1 LNAFVWSIF
10 VNYFPSIAQYFIL
23 FTQDPS
29 SASPGTTRNVWKFT
43 QKPETT
49 IELEILNY
57 LERANRGPKDIDVLE
72 YWRGQSKILPKLA
85 TLARYIFCLP
95 TTRGSNEKFIVK
107 PGDIIQPRR
116 TLLDCA
122 DTEKLIFCHENY
134 FQLRPFVS
142 SWELDDAEYI
152 SGSDTSGS
160 SLSDSEL
167 GDEPGNSDTRY

>member
-1 LNAFVWSIF
+1 L
-10 VNYFPSIAQYFIL
+10 FI
-23 FTQDPS
+23 QGPS
-29 SASPGTTRNVWKFT
+29 STE
-43 QKPETT
+43 KPQATLEN
-49 IELEILNY
+49 EILYYRTVAMRSPDVNV
-57 LERANRGPKDIDVLE
+57 DVLE
-72 YWRGQSKILPKLA
+72 YWRGQSKTLPQLA

-122 DTEKLIFCHENY
+122 DPEKLIFCHENY

>member
-1 LNAFVWSIF
+1 L
-10 VNYFPSIAQYFIL
+10 FIQG
-23 FTQDPS
+23 TS
-29 SASPGTTRNVWKFT
+29 SACEVTSWNVCRFA
-43 QKPETT
+43 QKPEAT
-49 IELEILNY
+49 IEDEISHY
-57 LERANRGPKDIDVLE
+57 LEKAYKGPDKDLDVLD
-72 YWRGQSKILPKLA
+72 YWHGYRKILPKLA

-142 SWELDDAEYI
+142 SWELDNAEYF
-152 SGSDTSGS
+152 SGSDSSGS

-167 GDEPGNSDTRY
+167 RDEPGNSCIRY

>member
-1 LNAFVWSIF
+1 M
-10 VNYFPSIAQYFIL
+10 
-23 FTQDPS
+23 
-29 SASPGTTRNVWKFT
+29 SAGSLKN
-43 QKPETT
+43 
-49 IELEILNY
+49 
-57 LERANRGPKDIDVLE
+57 
-72 YWRGQSKILPKLA
+72 

-122 DTEKLIFCHENY
+122 DTEKLIFCRENY

-142 SWELDDAEYI
+142 SWELDNAEYF
-152 SGSDTSGS
+152 SGSDSSGS

-167 GDEPGNSDTRY
+167 RDEPGNSCIRY

>member
-23 FTQDPS
+23 FTQDP
-29 SASPGTTRNVWKFT
+29 
-43 QKPETT
+43 
-49 IELEILNY
+49 
-57 LERANRGPKDIDVLE
+57 
-72 YWRGQSKILPKLA
+72 

-122 DTEKLIFCHENY
+122 DPEKLIFCHENY